1 MPNNTLPQTHRALS
15 KDPIPSPPLLSVRD
29 LRVCFDTPDGEVTAV
44 DGVSFDLHRGEVLG
58 LVGESGSGKSVT
70 ALSIMRL
77 LPDPPGRIAG
87 GEIQFDGQNLLTLS
101 ARQMRA
107 IRGRRISMIFQEP
120 MTALNPVMTVG
131 DQIAEG
137 IVAHQAAGRRAARA
151 MAIDLLDK
159 VEIPQPTR
167 RAREYPH
174 QLSGGMR
181 QRVMIAMALALRPD
195 LLIADEPT
203 TALDVTVQAQ
213 ILVLIEKLQAE
224 IGMTV
229 LLITHNLGIIAQV
242 ADRVVVMTGGQMVES
257 ADVYTLFENP
267 QHHYTRQLLEQLPGW
282 APRVVAQQAV
292 PLRSD
297 P

>member
-1 MPNNTLPQTHRALS
+1 MSNTNPTPS
-15 KDPIPSPPLLSVRD
+15 KDPAASPPLLSVRD
-29 LRVCFDTPDGEVTAV
+29 LRVCFDTVGGEVTAV
-44 DGVSFDLHRGEVLG
+44 DGVSFDLHRGETLG

-87 GEIQFDGQNLLTLS
+87 GEIRFDGSDLLTLS
-101 ARQMRA
+101 ARQMRE

-137 IVAHQAAGRRAARA
+137 IVAHQAAGWRAARA
-151 MAIDLLDK
+151 MAVDLLDR
-159 VEIPQPTR
+159 VEIPLAAR
-167 RAREYPH
+167 RAGEYPH

-213 ILVLIEKLQAE
+213 ILALIEKLQAE
-224 IGMTV
+224 IGMAV

-242 ADRVVVMTGGQMVES
+242 ADRVVVMTGGRPVES

-267 QHHYTRQLLEQLPGW
+267 QHAYTRHLLEQLPGW
-282 APRVVAQQAV
+282 TPAATRVGAQASR
-292 PLRSD
+292 LHTG
-297 P
+297 